1 MDYPKVK
8 PCLDTSEDNLI
19 EELYLPCLKWA
30 ERFDRGVGFFTTG
43 WISYNIKGMSDFASR
58 GGKIRLVTSPILSN
72 DDTDAIIN
80 SEKDDTDAYKKFE
93 IALLDNVRTLE
104 KEMKEDVLNAFSWML
119 YDGII
124 DMKFAIPCKR
134 LEEGDFHDKFGIFYN
149 GEEAL
154 SFSGS
159 INDSKHGFQN
169 YESIKV
175 FKTWSGTREYVEADI
190 LRFEKIWG
198 CKDKNLKIYTIPNA
212 VKEQIFQL
220 RTSKRP
226 YKREQRELNKW
237 IHQDKAVECL
247 MEKEHGILAMA
258 TGTGKT
264 ITAIKIMDRL
274 FEEGKIKRV
283 IITMYGND
291 LLDQWAMQMRE
302 VYKNKQIHYHYGLY
316 KRMNDFIMHPDE
328 ALLLVS
334 REANNLTKLL
344 TLLDKAPG
352 NYKEDTLFIFD
363 EVHGAGSSSF
373 VDNLTGKISP
383 YKYRLGLSATPEREY
398 DEAGNDFLQNEIGEI
413 IFEFSLED
421 AIKKGILCE
430 FNYIPL
436 NYELTEA
443 EKQKKKNIIA
453 AFRAKKEKGEP
464 YDEKDMYTQ
473 LALVNKTAISKIDK
487 FEQLVSSR
495 PELLQKCII
504 FVQTM
509 EYGLKMQDVLIKH
522 TDKYHTYYAD
532 DEKYNLVNFSE
543 GKINCLLT
551 CKKVSEGIDISS
563 VTNIFLF
570 ASDRSRLVTTQRI
583 GRALR
588 LDKTNP
594 GKVANVIDFVLED
607 AEENDHNADQERK
620 EWLIT
625 LSETRRGEYEE

>member
-104 KEMKEDVLNAFSWML
+104 KEMKDDVLNAFSWML

-509 EYGLKMQDVLIKH
+509 EYGLKLQDVLIKY